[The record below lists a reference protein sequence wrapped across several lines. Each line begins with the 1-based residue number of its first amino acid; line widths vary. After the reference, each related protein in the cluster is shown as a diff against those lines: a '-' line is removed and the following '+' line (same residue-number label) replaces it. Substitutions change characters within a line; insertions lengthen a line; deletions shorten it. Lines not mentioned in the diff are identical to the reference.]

1 MLLIKCIT
9 AHLVLNELME
19 KEMDYKSAHS
29 IMMLVRALKPHVE
42 FYAAEEQKL
51 VERYALRDGDGK
63 IIFDGNSWT
72 ISDISLV
79 PDYKREINSLGSLE
93 IEGFEAPVRVTATPS
108 IRPRQLEAL
117 EGFIEFGGE

>member
-63 IIFDGNSWT
+63 IIFEGNSWT

-79 PDYKREINSLGSLE
+79 PDYRREIGKLGALE
-93 IEGFEAPVRVTATPS
+93 IEGFDVPVKVPFCPE
-108 IRPRQLEAL
+108 IKPRQLEAL